1 MIHIIRDGVAMDE
14 NHPLSKA
21 LQQLTNDIRLFIEL
35 SLQETDAAWDE
46 WLHLVIKEQATGCW
60 EKKKCTKNDCPAYG
74 DRTHRCWLTVG
85 TMCGGKV
92 QGEFAIKY
100 KSCTECDVYRETVF
114 GDPVNEVYEH
124 IITLV
129 HSLKTTQDKLKTLA
143 IKDTL
148 TGTYNR
154 NFFNVI
160 IANEVER
167 SKRYGDKFSIIMVDI
182 DNFKYI
188 NDTFGHLQCASILQ
202 NSIRSSDLLVRYGG
216 DEFIIVTTESGD
228 GECDKLM
235 SRVEELMA
243 GWNSDPGNKEYSLS
257 VSSGCALFEQGRELM
272 DVIDEADKKMYA
284 SKTKQ
289 Y

>member
-1 MIHIIRDGVAMDE
+1 MDE
-14 NHPLSKA
+14 NHPLFIA

-46 WLHLVIKEQATGCW
+46 WMHLVIKEQETGCW
-60 EKKKCTKNDCPAYG
+60 EKNGCNKTDCPAYG
-74 DRTHRCWLTVG
+74 NRLHRCWLTVG
-85 TMCGGKV
+85 TLCGEKV

-100 KSCTECDVYRETVF
+100 KNCTECDAYKEAVF

-129 HSLKTTQDKLKTLA
+129 HSLKTTQDKLKSLA

-148 TGTYNR
+148 TGAYNR

-167 SKRYGDKFSIIMVDI
+167 SKRYGDKFSIIMFDI
-182 DNFKYI
+182 DNFKNI
-188 NDTFGHLQCASILQ
+188 NDTFGHLHGDRLLRECASILQ
-202 NSIRSSDLLVRYGG
+202 RSIRSSDFLVRYGG
-216 DEFIIVTTESGD
+216 DEFIILTTEIGD
-228 GECDKLM
+228 DECDKLM
-235 SRVEELMA
+235 SRVDKLIA
-243 GWNSDPGNKEYSLS
+243 GWNADPKNKEYSLS

-272 DVIDEADKKMYA
+272 DVINEADKKMYEN
-284 SKTKQ
+284 KKG
-289 Y
+289 